1 VKAFASLAAALVLG
15 STVSARAA
23 DLPRMKSVEVFGQT
37 IKYYDVGTGPTVVL
51 LHGLASSAA
60 RDWGSCITLL
70 SAHHRVLAPD
80 QLGFGDS
87 AKPAIDYGIQTWVDF
102 LGEFLRVEKVKEFA
116 LAGES
121 LGGWVAAQYSIQ
133 SLGPRGTSMPAYPL
147 AAPRFLILVDAAG
160 HRKLAEAI
168 VAGGHNGLSLA
179 GSKALL
185 SAVFF
190 DPSRSTDEAARANFA
205 GAMAKGDA
213 WTIHSLISNHGIVAE
228 SVDDQLGQITIP
240 TLVVWGAEDRLVPL
254 EDGKDYASKISGA
267 ELVVVPEAA
276 HAPEIEKPD
285 IVCAAIEQFLGAP

>member
-1 VKAFASLAAALVLG
+1 
-15 STVSARAA
+15 
-23 DLPRMKSVEVFGQT
+23 MKSVEVFGQT

-121 LGGWVAAQYSIQ
+121 LGGWVAAQYAIQ

-147 AAPRFLILVDAAG
+147 SAPRFLILVDAAG

-168 VAGGHNGLSLA
+168 VAGGHNGLSLGRLEGSPLGGLLRHLSQDGRGRA
-179 GSKALL
+179 GELRSGHGEGRRLD
-185 SAVFF
+185 
-190 DPSRSTDEAARANFA
+190 DPLAHLQPRDHRREHRRPARADHDSDT
-205 GAMAKGDA
+205 GGV
-213 WTIHSLISNHGIVAE
+213 GRR
-228 SVDDQLGQITIP
+228 GQARP
-240 TLVVWGAEDRLVPL
+240 P
-254 EDGKDYASKISGA
+254 
-267 ELVVVPEAA
+267 
-276 HAPEIEKPD
+276 
-285 IVCAAIEQFLGAP
+285 